1 MHAGLLDV
9 LHDAADVDLLPV
21 RDSIHVDL
29 GVVLHELVYECR
41 VSWACAR
48 TGPEVEVEVFVVVDD
63 LHPAPSE
70 HVRRSHDDRVPE
82 LARHLPGLLGRR
94 CGPEPGVRDA
104 ELCQESSE
112 PGAVL
117 RKVYGVGRSSEDP
130 RSRLFQLV
138 RELQGALATELQDDT
153 FWLLAPDDLEH
164 MFGRER
170 FEVQAGRRIVIGG
183 DGLGI
188 GVDHDRVVAALCEGV
203 TGVDTGVVE
212 LYALADAIGTA
223 AEDDDGGVLLSPDLV
238 LLLVGGVI
246 VGRARGELTGA
257 GIHGLVGR
265 RDTESPPHAPHYLH
279 RTPGRRRDSL
289 VRKTDPLQLAKVLD
303 TERLGHGTFCG
314 HDPGYGSDKE

>member
-9 LHDAADVDLLPV
+9 FHDAADVDLLPV
-21 RDSIHVDL
+21 RDSIHIDL
-29 GVVLHELVYECR
+29 GVVLHKLVDEGR
-41 VSWACAR
+41 VSRAGAR
-48 TGPEVEVEVFVVVDD
+48 AGPEVEVEVIVVVDD
-63 LHPAPSE
+63 LHPAPAE
-70 HVRRSHDDRVPE
+70 HVRRPHDDRIPE
-82 LARHLPGLLGRR
+82 LARHLPRLLGRR
-94 CGPEPGVRDA
+94 CGPEPGVRYA
-104 ELCQESSE
+104 VLRQESSE

-117 RKVYGVGRSSEDP
+117 REVYGIGRGAEDS
-130 RSRLFQLV
+130 RSCLFQLV
-138 RELQGALATELQDDT
+138 RELQRALAAELQDHT
-153 FWLLAPDDLEH
+153 FGLLSSYDLED
-164 MFGRER
+164 MLRGER
-170 FEVQAGRRIVIGG
+170 LEVQAGGGVVIRGE
-183 DGLGI
+183 GLGI
-188 GVDHDRVVAALCEGV
+188 GVDHDRVVAALREGV